1 MNMGF
6 GSWFKENVWNPI
18 KETGQQVAEAAKEI
32 YHDVKEVCV
41 EVKNAVVNKVKK
53 TLKEWNTPPPPKF
66 PPERPNPPIPSE
78 PGVIVDPPYP
88 TTIKTNADTVRK
100 AEVNRRA
107 RMFGV
112 YQSQVK
118 EDAEYFENL
127 VRKSYTQAYSEI
139 LLSLEKVMD
148 VRVIRNFI
156 DKKEN
161 CFVNV
166 MRDEV
171 NAEVSLTNRKLRQLL
186 DSSDTEVIQ
195 DYVNQKYYMA
205 KNHLIELLRSTIIET
220 NNFININSQ
229 KFLNDEISILQSLYV
244 NKKNLSQK
252 GEVGER
258 ELEKVTA
265 EYATLLVVKELAEKE
280 ID

>member
-88 TTIKTNADTVRK
+88 TTIKTNPDTVRK